1 MIGEFL
7 EFRKLIK
14 NCKLSP
20 NELKELQNRKLR
32 AVIEYAYENVPYYN
46 SIFSSVGLS
55 PKDIRTAEDLK
66 HIPITTKDDLRA
78 ADVERITAKGIDFS
92 SCITTNTS
100 GTTGKSLIIYLTR
113 DEERTRRLVLF
124 RTLHSIGLSP
134 RDRFAVL
141 GSVEPH
147 HARLHQRLGFYR
159 SWKISR
165 FLPVEDQI
173 QCLQMIQPTV
183 LWVYP
188 TVLRALLHRID
199 YRLSKFVLP
208 RILITIGEVF
218 DEVMKERVLTDL
230 NIEIFNLYAASEIGV
245 IAAECRTHEGLHVNT
260 DHVILEN
267 LDGYQT
273 AEGGST
279 SIAVLTT
286 LNAFTMP
293 FIRYHSGE
301 FCAFI
306 NNKCSCG
313 SSFPLIGPPQGRD
326 LDMVRLPSGRVLS
339 PLPFQSILQNISN
352 IDQFRIIQESF
363 HKFVLQL
370 VFKEMP
376 KQELLQIIRS
386 RCLSY
391 LGEPVSFDI
400 EVMNFIKD
408 EKMKFKTF
416 ISNLDKSDL

>member
-7 EFRKLIK
+7 ELRKLIQ
-14 NCKLSP
+14 NRKLSSE
-20 NELKELQNRKLR
+20 ELRELQNRKLR
-32 AVIEYAYENVPYYN
+32 SVIRHAYENVPYYR
-46 SIFSSVGLS
+46 SLFSSVGLS
-55 PKDIRTAEDLK
+55 PEDIRTVEDLK
-66 HIPITTKDDLRA
+66 HIPITTKDDLSN
-78 ADVERITAKGIDFS
+78 ADLERITAKGTDLS

-100 GTTGKSLIIYLTR
+100 GTTGKSLTIYLTK

-124 RTLHSIGLSP
+124 RTLLSIGLSP

-147 HARLHQRLGFYR
+147 HTPLHQRLGFYR

-173 QCLQMIQPTV
+173 HCLRMIQPTV

-188 TVLRALLHRID
+188 TVLRALLHTID
-199 YRLSKFVLP
+199 YRLSKFVRP

-230 NIEIFNLYAASEIGV
+230 NIEIFNLYGASEIGV

-267 LDGYQT
+267 PDGYKPS
-273 AEGGST
+273 EWGSKG
-279 SIAVLTT
+279 IAVLTT
-286 LNAFTMP
+286 LNTFTMP
-293 FIRYHSGE
+293 FIRYHSGD

-306 NNKCSCG
+306 DNKCSCS

-326 LDMVRLPSGRVLS
+326 LDMIRLQSGRVLS
-339 PLPFQSILQNISN
+339 PLPFQSTLENITN

-363 HKFVLQL
+363 DKFVVQL
-370 VFKEMP
+370 VFKEIP
-376 KQELLQIIRS
+376 KQEQLEKIRS

-391 LGEPVSFDI
+391 LDEPVSFDI
-400 EVMNFIKD
+400 EVVNFIKD

-416 ISNLDKSDL
+416 ISNLDKSD